1 MNASTGRRLRAAL
14 VLALAVALTA
24 IGAPGAQ
31 ADDPLDPAR
40 NVPLAC
46 EFVGAPQLVPRS
58 AKNIAHLANVCGLV
72 GTDVEFQS
80 RTDARGKV
88 RDFAFVGTMGAGT
101 RIFDVTDPSHPFQV
115 GGYADP
121 GWQNDVQV
129 RGNTLV
135 LAFDPLVVSVNVS
148 TCLRQKSPTTSI
160 TRGGVDIVRLS
171 YDPLLN
177 RFTTSLAG
185 CYLNAVSGGAHNASL
200 HPSGDWLAIDTSSS
214 GIEVVDLRGGR
225 IAFVGK
231 IESATGGTAHDVSFS
246 ADGDTMYV
254 GSPSGSGG
262 VGGAFIVDV
271 SNVLEQLP
279 AQQPPRIGF
288 ISENAQGAPGSR
300 YNLVTTHQADS
311 SSDGRIL
318 VFTDERG
325 GGLSQTQCNT
335 NPEGIIGGAHFYA
348 LAPIEGRPET
358 EGASPAAPVRLG
370 TWFYPNPLLAVD
382 QLDPILAEHG
392 RTERACT
399 IHVLRNGGNGTHGPG
414 EIAPGFDGVSRL
426 PATQLVSAHYGAGV
440 WWLDFSGPA
449 SSADGIA
456 EDQFSDWANTRGW
469 NVMPG
474 ADTWSAK
481 EYKGYIYAGDM
492 VRGFDVYSFAP
503 CEGIGCVVVPTNVPG
518 RASGG
523 GNAAALTAELDIVEG
538 SSVGGRATFGFDV
551 AYRIGQ
557 IVPEGTLSFRD
568 HTLGK
573 RVEATA
579 ITSFQVL
586 DGKATFGGIAT
597 VDGVRGVRFEVVV
610 QDNGE
615 PGRNDSFLLFTADGY
630 LASGTLKG
638 GNIEV
643 ESDPNSILSTG

>member
-1 MNASTGRRLRAAL
+1 MNRRRIALGLVAAL
-14 VLALAVALTA
+14 AA

-31 ADDPLDPAR
+31 ADDPLDPAH

-46 EFVGAPQLVPRS
+46 EFVGAPHLVPRS
-58 AKNIAHLANVCGLV
+58 AKNIAHLANVCGIV

-88 RDFAFVGTMGAGT
+88 HDFAFLGTMGAGA
-101 RIFDVTDPSHPFQV
+101 RIFDVTDPAHPFQV
-115 GGYADP
+115 GAYADP
-121 GWQNDVQV
+121 AWENDIQV
-129 RGNTLV
+129 RGDTLV
-135 LAFDPLVVSVNVS
+135 LGFDPLVVSINVS
-148 TCLRQKSPTTSI
+148 TCLRQKSPTTSL
-160 TRGGVDIVRLS
+160 TRGGADVVRLS
-171 YDPLLN
+171 YDPVLN

-185 CYLNAVSGGAHNASL
+185 CYLNAVSGGGHNVTL
-200 HPSGDWLAIDTSSS
+200 HPSGDWLAVDTSAS
-214 GIEVVDLRGGR
+214 GIEVVDLREGR
-225 IAFVGK
+225 LAFVGK

-246 ADGDTMYV
+246 ADGGTMYV
-254 GSPSGSGG
+254 ASPSGPGG

-300 YNLVTTHQADS
+300 YNLVTAHQADV

-325 GGLSQTQCNT
+325 GGLTQTQCNT

-358 EGASPAAPVRLG
+358 AGATPATPVRLG

-382 QLDPILAEHG
+382 QLDPILAQQG

-399 IHVLRNGGNGTHGPG
+399 IHVFRNGGNGTAGPG
-414 EIAPGFDGVSRL
+414 EVGPGFGGVSGL
-426 PATQLVSAHYGAGV
+426 PVTQLVSAHYGAGV

-449 SSADGIA
+449 SSVDGIA
-456 EDQFSDWANTRGW
+456 EDRFSDWANTLGW

-481 EYKGYIYAGDM
+481 EYKGFIYAGDM

-503 CEGIGCVVVPTNVPG
+503 CERAGCVVVPTNLPG

-523 GNAAALTAELDIVEG
+523 GNAPGLSAELDILEG
-538 SSVGGRATFGFDV
+538 SGVGGRATFGFDV
-551 AYRIGQ
+551 GYRIGQ
-557 IVPEGTLSFRD
+557 IVPEGSFSFRD

-573 RVEATA
+573 AVEATA
-579 ITSFQVL
+579 ITSFQAVG
-586 DGKATFGGIAT
+586 GKATFGGIAT
-597 VDGVRGVRFEVVV
+597 VDGVPGFRFEVVV

-615 PGRNDSFLLFTADGY
+615 PGQNDSFLVFTADGY
-630 LASGTLKG
+630 VASGTLKG

-643 ESDPNSILSTG
+643 ESDSSSIFSAG

>member
-1 MNASTGRRLRAAL
+1 MSDSNRGRLRAA
-14 VLALAVALTA
+14 LALAVALTA

-31 ADDPLDPAR
+31 ADDTLDPAR
-40 NVPLAC
+40 NAPLAC
-46 EFVGAPQLVPRS
+46 EFVGAPHLVPRS
-58 AKNIAHLANVCGLV
+58 ARNIAHLANVCGIV

-101 RIFDVTDPSHPFQV
+101 RIYDVTDPSHPFQV
-115 GGYADP
+115 GGYVDP

-129 RGNTLV
+129 RGDTLV
-135 LAFDPLVVSVNVS
+135 LAFDPLGVSVNVS

-171 YDPLLN
+171 YDPVLN
-177 RFTTSLAG
+177 RFTTSLVG
-185 CYLNAVSGGAHNASL
+185 CHLNTVSGGAHTITL
-200 HPSGDWLAIDTSSS
+200 HPSGDWLAVNTSSS
-214 GIEVVDLRGGR
+214 GIEVVDLREGK

-231 IESATGGTAHDVSFS
+231 IASATGGTAHDVSFS
-246 ADGDTMYV
+246 ADGGTMYV
-254 GSPSGSGG
+254 ASPSGPGG

-300 YNLVTTHQADS
+300 YNLVTAHQADT
-311 SSDGRIL
+311 SSDGAIL

-348 LAPIEGRPET
+348 LAPVEGRPET
-358 EGASPAAPVRLG
+358 AGATPATPLRLG

-382 QLDPILAEHG
+382 ALDPILAEQG

-399 IHVLRNGGNGTHGPG
+399 IHVFRNGGNGTHGPG
-414 EIAPGFDGVSRL
+414 ETAAGFDGVSRL

-440 WWLDFSGPA
+440 WWLDFSAPA
-449 SSADGIA
+449 SSTDGIA
-456 EDQFSDWANTRGW
+456 EDQFSDWANTLGW

-481 EYKGYIYAGDM
+481 EYKGYVYAGDM

-503 CEGIGCVVVPTNVPG
+503 CEGTGCVVVPTNVPG

-523 GNAAALTAELDIVEG
+523 GNALGVTAELDIVEG
-538 SSVGGRATFGFDV
+538 SGVGGRATFGFD
-551 AYRIGQ
+551 AGYRIGQ
-557 IVPEGTLSFRD
+557 IVPEGSVSFHD

-573 RVEATA
+573 RVQSTA
-579 ITSFQVL
+579 ITSFHVAG
-586 DGKATFGGIAT
+586 GKATFGGVAT
-597 VDGVRGVRFEVVV
+597 VDGTPGIRFEAVV

-638 GNIEV
+638 GNIDV
-643 ESDPNSILSTG
+643 ESDSNSILSTG